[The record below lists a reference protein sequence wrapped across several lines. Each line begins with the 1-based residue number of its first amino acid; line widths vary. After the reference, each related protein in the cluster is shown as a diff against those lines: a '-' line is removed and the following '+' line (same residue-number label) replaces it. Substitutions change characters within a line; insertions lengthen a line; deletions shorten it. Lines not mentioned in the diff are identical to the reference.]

1 MARVVK
7 TDTQAASKRMLS
19 TKRSLRLRA
28 TLDRA
33 NCASLASPVSGGF
46 DMVRSGVVEVAVIAG
61 PFLAF
66 GLLNI
71 NGFFKWIT
79 LSVPLCIYALAIT
92 LGFGWLFDRDSV
104 LSLFGRIKF
113 MFQRGK

>member
-46 DMVRSGVVEVAVIAG
+46 DMVRSGVVEVAVIVGISRHTGLREKPCPAQRAG
-61 PFLAF
+61 VQGAM
-66 GLLNI
+66 
-71 NGFFKWIT
+71 
-79 LSVPLCIYALAIT
+79 AQAIT
-92 LGFGWLFDRDSV
+92 SWL
-104 LSLFGRIKF
+104 
-113 MFQRGK
+113 RGPAVP